1 MTRTRLQTYISK
13 EFDERI
19 DLYAQKLGMKKGEFV
34 KYALTTV
41 MVSIDQTSAVLENCT
56 KEMIEKNNK

>member
-19 DLYAQKLGMKKGEFV
+19 DFYSKKLGMKKGEFV

-41 MVSIDQTSAVLENCT
+41 MVSIDQTSAVLENYT
-56 KEMIEKNNK
+56 KDFLEQNIK